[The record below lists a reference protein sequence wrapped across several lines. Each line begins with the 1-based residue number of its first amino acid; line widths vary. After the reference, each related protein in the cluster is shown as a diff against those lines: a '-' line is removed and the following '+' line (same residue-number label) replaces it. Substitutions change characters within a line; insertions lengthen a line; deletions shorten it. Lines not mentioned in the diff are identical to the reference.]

1 MKIVYLTFHLTE
13 KKLHMIC
20 VYITRIRAWMSL
32 DLEAQELSATFK
44 QYFYEIKQSSI
55 SSV

>member
-13 KKLHMIC
+13 IKLHMIC
-20 VYITRIRAWMSL
+20 VYSYLRAWMSL